1 MFLASGMDRLF
12 FLALGLSATE
22 VYSLAASDSA
32 TAVAAVRT
40 VRMPH
45 GGAELRKIDAGAV
58 ICVTPVQNLTG
69 REILMSR
76 MDEALISE
84 ITKVGYRAANVG
96 GLEPCDAQA
105 YTELVHIEGRNR
117 TSVEIEFRLVLAGE
131 QVPRLCTTAIGKS
144 AKRPKS
150 LANSAR
156 VAAEREA
163 IESAFASQAQKIQS
177 AQRDGMAS
185 YVDSIQQEK

>member
-12 FLALGLSATE
+12 FLALGFCATE
-22 VYSLAASDSA
+22 VYSFAASDP
-32 TAVAAVRT
+32 TVAAAAVPTARKA
-40 VRMPH
+40 H
-45 GGAELRKIDAGAV
+45 GGAELRKIDAGAI

-69 REILMSR
+69 REILMGR
-76 MDEALISE
+76 IDEALISE
-84 ITKVGYRAANVG
+84 IIKVGYRAAKLG
-96 GLEPCDAQA
+96 GMETCDARA
-105 YTELVHIEGRNR
+105 YTEVVHIEGRNR
-117 TSVEIEFRLVLAGE
+117 TNVEIEFRLVLAGE
-131 QVPRLCTTAIGKS
+131 QLPRLCTTAMGKS

-150 LANSAR
+150 LRCTR

-185 YVDSIQQEK
+185 YADSIQQEK

>member
-1 MFLASGMDRLF
+1 MFLASGMNRLF
-12 FLALGLSATE
+12 FLALGLCSTE
-22 VYSLAASDSA
+22 IYSLAASDSA
-32 TAVAAVRT
+32 IAVAAVRI
-40 VRMPH
+40 VQKAH
-45 GGAELRKIDAGAV
+45 GGAALRKIDAGAV

-76 MDEALISE
+76 IDEALISE
-84 ITKVGYRAANVG
+84 IIKVGYRAAKLG
-96 GLEPCDAQA
+96 ALETCDARA
-105 YTELVHIEGRNR
+105 YSELVHIERHNR
-117 TSVEIEFRLVLAGE
+117 TNVEIEFRLVLAGE
-131 QVPRLCTTAIGKS
+131 QVPRLCTTAFGKS

-150 LANSAR
+150 LAQRAR

-185 YVDSIQQEK
+185 YADSIPQEK

>member
-12 FLALGLSATE
+12 CLALGLCVTE
-22 VYSLAASDSA
+22 VSLAASDS
-32 TAVAAVRT
+32 TFSVAAVATART
-40 VRMPH
+40 I
-45 GGAELRKIDAGAV
+45 GADAM

-69 REILMSR
+69 REILTGGI
-76 MDEALISE
+76 DEALVSE
-84 ITKVGYRAANVG
+84 IIKVGYRAAK
-96 GLEPCDAQA
+96 LEALETCDARA
-105 YTELVHIEGRNR
+105 YTELVHIDRR
-117 TSVEIEFRLVLAGE
+117 SQTKIEIEFRLVLAGE

-150 LANSAR
+150 QANSAR

-177 AQRDGMAS
+177 AQRNGMAS